1 MRRTLPAGPAGV
13 RTLAAVDSSSA
24 YAATGWPG
32 TLRRQQVEAL
42 AALDAAWAKGSR
54 HAWVVLPPG
63 TGKTL
68 VGLEAARRLGRT
80 TVVLGPNTAI
90 QGQWVAA
97 WSEFEPPTVEA
108 ATDRALSTPLTV
120 LTYQSLAVF
129 AADDEVDEEGHGRP
143 SDDGGDL
150 LSRLHENGRAL
161 VEAIR
166 AVQPVTL
173 VLDEAHHL
181 LEVWGRLVAELLDL
195 LPDAYVIGLT
205 ATPPETLTPD
215 QAVLVD
221 RLFGTPLYTASVP
234 AVVRDGYL
242 APFAELAWLTT
253 PSPPEE
259 DWLAAEAERFVE
271 LRTDLTDPA
280 FASVGVFDWLDR
292 RLIRREREPGSGD
305 DPAVAWSEIE
315 KHDPGLAAAA
325 VRLHVAGLLALPGGA
340 LVREE
345 HRRRPSAEDWIELLD
360 DYVRGFLRASDV
372 PADQAALERVRD
384 ALPSVGYVLTAR
396 GIRAGRSP
404 VDRVLARSEAKTFAV
419 AEIIAWETA
428 TLGERLRA
436 LVLCDHERATATLPA
451 RLVGVLDTD
460 AGSARLVLERLVAD
474 QRVADVA
481 PMLVTG
487 RTVAAQATTARAFA
501 VWAGVNAPDLDL
513 DAVPDEAA
521 DVVELTGRWTSR
533 VWVGLVTR
541 YFEAGHCRALVGTR
555 GLLGEGWDAR
565 GVNTLVDLT
574 TATTASAVVQ
584 TRGRA
589 LRTDPTWPEKVAT
602 NWTVVAVTESHPGG
616 ASDWGRFVRKH
627 EGYLAVDSAGEVVDG
642 VAHVD
647 DTFSP
652 YGPPPASTFDAVNA
666 AMLERSTHR
675 AAVHDAWRV
684 GTPYEDV
691 VRSELRITRGRPAP
705 PARRAELTQATRPTW
720 LPAIAGA
727 VETSPAAARLPD
739 PRMRPRVP
747 VPATWMAGVV
757 VSLVLFVLSLA
768 ADGAT
773 GSVLGLAATALLAA
787 SVSARGWLA
796 GRAAAGR
803 LAAVAADPAD
813 LADLARAVADGLQA
827 TGLSPVGADGVH
839 LDVDARGVYRVSLDG
854 VDTTTS
860 AVFATA
866 LDEVLAPLGSPRYVI
881 PRYVLEAPTRPYHQ
895 GRAWLDGRA
904 EPNGAVYHAVPTV
917 LGGNADRAEAF
928 ARAWSRWVSLSDA
941 LYAGSP
947 EGGGVLAAQRG
958 ADPFDVTTVLR
969 LGWH

>member
-1 MRRTLPAGPAGV
+1 MDPG
-13 RTLAAVDSSSA
+13 SA
-24 YAATGWPG
+24 YAATGWSG

-42 AALDAAWAKGSR
+42 AALDAAWARGSR
-54 HAWVVLPPG
+54 RAWVVLPPG

-80 TVVLGPNTAI
+80 TIVLGPNTAI
-90 QGQWVAA
+90 QGQWVTG
-97 WSEFEPPTVEA
+97 WSQFEPATVRA
-108 ATDRALSTPLTV
+108 GTDRTLSTPLTV

-129 AADDEVDEEGHGRP
+129 APDDEVDEEGRLRP
-143 SDDGGDL
+143 SQDGADL
-150 LSRLHENGRAL
+150 LSLLHDNGQAL
-161 VEAIR
+161 VKAIR
-166 AVQPVTL
+166 AANRTTGPVTL

-195 LPDAYVIGLT
+195 VPDAYVIGLT
-205 ATPPETLTPD
+205 ATPPATLTLD
-215 QAVLVD
+215 QAGLVD
-221 RLFGTPLYTASVP
+221 RLFGTPLYTATVP

-253 PSPPEE
+253 PTPTEE
-259 DWLAAEAERFVE
+259 DWLASEAERFAE

-280 FASVGVFDWLDR
+280 FASVGFFDWLDR
-292 RLIRREREPGSGD
+292 RLVRREREPSAGD

-315 KHDPGLAAAA
+315 RHDPGLAAAA

-340 LVREE
+340 RVREE
-345 HRRRPSAEDWIELLD
+345 HRHPPSAVDWIELLD
-360 DYVRGFLRASDV
+360 DYVRGFLHGSDLAV
-372 PADQAALERVRD
+372 DQRALERVRQS
-384 ALPSVGYVLTAR
+384 LPSVGYVLTAR
-396 GIRAGRSP
+396 GIRGGRSP

-419 AEIIAWETA
+419 AEIVAWEAA

-451 RLVGVLDTD
+451 RLVGVLDAE
-460 AGSARLVLERLVAD
+460 AGSAQLVLERLVAD
-474 QRVADVA
+474 ERTAPVA

-487 RTVAAQATTARAFA
+487 RTVAAAATTARSFA
-501 VWAGVNAPDLDL
+501 VWVAANAPGLDL
-513 DAVPDEAA
+513 DAVPDGV
-521 DVVELTGRWTSR
+521 DGVVELTGRWTSR

-565 GVNTLVDLT
+565 GVNVLVDLT

-589 LRTDPTWPEKVAT
+589 LRTDPSWPGKVAT

-652 YGPPPASTFDAVNA
+652 YGPPPVASFDAVNA
-666 AMLERSTHR
+666 LMLERSTHR

-691 VRSELRITRGRPAP
+691 VRSELRITTARAGPEPAVVPVTAP
-705 PARRAELTQATRPTW
+705 PTW
-720 LPAIAGA
+720 VPASAGA
-727 VETSPAAARLPD
+727 VEMSLAAARRPD
-739 PRMRPRVP
+739 PRTPPRVP

-757 VSLVLFVLSLA
+757 ASLGLLVLSLA
-768 ADGAT
+768 ADGAPRA
-773 GSVLGLAATALLAA
+773 VLGFVATALLAA
-787 SVSARGWLA
+787 SVSARRWLA
-796 GRAAAGR
+796 GRAAAAR
-803 LAAVAADPAD
+803 LAAVAAEPAD
-813 LADLARAVADGLQA
+813 LADLARAVADGLQGA
-827 TGLSPVGADGVH
+827 GLSPVGADRIR
-839 LDVDARGVYRVSLDG
+839 LDVDARGVYRMSLDG
-854 VDTTTS
+854 VDAATS

-866 LDEVLAPLGSPRYVI
+866 LDEVLAPLGSPRYLV
-881 PRYVLEAPTRPYHQ
+881 PRYVLAAPTRPYRQ
-895 GRAWLDGRA
+895 GRAWLDGTA

-917 LGGNADRAEAF
+917 LGANADRAGAF
-928 ARAWSRWVSLSDA
+928 GTAWSRWVSQSDT

-947 EGGGVLAAQRG
+947 EGAGVLAAMRG